1 MHAFSVDFG
10 KRSNE
15 IELTLKF
22 YALIKNSLLF
32 PYCNFKILPMYHP
45 LSESDPDVFALINK
59 ENERQKNSIELTASA
74 NFVSRAVLEATGSI
88 LTNKVAEGYPG
99 RRYFSGCENIDQLE
113 NLAIARAK
121 KLFGAAYANL
131 EPYTGSQAN
140 HAVYL
145 TALKP
150 GDRLLGMDLGHGGHL
165 SHGAKFTMTGK
176 HYDCHFYQVDPD
188 TECLDYD
195 RILDRAKEVRPKLI
209 IAGASSYPRIIDFQR
224 FREIADEVGAFLLAD
239 IAHISGLVAAG
250 LHPSPIPHAHFVT
263 TSTQKTMRGPRS
275 GMILLGEDSAAEFAR
290 KIDSA
295 VFPGVQGAVHVHA
308 IAAKAV
314 MLKEAMS
321 PSFAAYQRNTLEN
334 ARILAEDLKARGF
347 RLVSGGT
354 DNHLM
359 LLDLSGQGITGKEA
373 EERLAGVRITVN
385 KNLLPYDSQKAT
397 VCSGIRVGT
406 SAITTR
412 GFAGEEI
419 HSIAALV
426 DKMLKGEPT
435 ASSIAEVREEVSR
448 LCGLHPH
455 IDSIYEEDG
464 GKFTLESQYQL
475 QN

>member
-1 MHAFSVDFG
+1 MKISQDKTPKNDGSGLESIDPKVFEIIEREHNRQKD
-10 KRSNE
+10 N
-15 IELTLKF
+15 IEL
-22 YALIKNSLLF
+22 I
-32 PYCNFKILPMYHP
+32 
-45 LSESDPDVFALINK
+45 
-59 ENERQKNSIELTASA
+59 ASA

-99 RRYFSGCENIDQLE
+99 RRYFSGCENIDELE

-121 KLFGAAYANL
+121 ELFGAAHANL

-145 TALKP
+145 TVLKP
-150 GDRLLGMDLGHGGHL
+150 GDRILGMDLGHGGHL

-176 HYDCHFYQVDPD
+176 IYDCHFYKVDPD
-188 TECLDYD
+188 TERLDYD
-195 RILDRAKEVRPKLI
+195 RILAQAQEIRPKLM
-209 IAGASSYPRIIDFQR
+209 IAGASAYPRTIDFQR
-224 FREIADEVGAFLLAD
+224 FREIADQVGAYLLAD

-250 LHPSPIPHAHFVT
+250 LHPSPVPYAHFVT
-263 TSTQKTMRGPRS
+263 SSTQKTLRGPRS
-275 GMILLGEDSAAEFAR
+275 GMILLGEHSAAEFAR

-321 PSFAAYQRNTLEN
+321 PSFVAYQRQNLEN
-334 ARILAEDLKARGF
+334 SQILAQDLLERGY

-359 LLDLSGQGITGKEA
+359 LIDLTDKGITGKEA
-373 EERLAGVRITVN
+373 EDRLASVRITVN
-385 KNLLPYDSQKAT
+385 KNMLPYDSQKPT
-397 VCSGIRVGT
+397 ICSGIRLGT

-419 HSIAALV
+419 HCIAHLI
-426 DKMLKGEPT
+426 DKMLSSEPT
-435 ASSIAEVREEVSR
+435 VQTITKVKNEVSR
-448 LCGLHPH
+448 LCKLHPH
-455 IDSIYEEDG
+455 IDSIDEPE
-464 GKFTLESQYQL
+464 KSNMALERQYQL
-475 QN
+475 QH

>member
-1 MHAFSVDFG
+1 MTVSQDKTQLNNHGLGLNSVDPEVFAIIERENQRQ
-10 KRSNE
+10 KDN
-15 IELTLKF
+15 IEL
-22 YALIKNSLLF
+22 I
-32 PYCNFKILPMYHP
+32 
-45 LSESDPDVFALINK
+45 
-59 ENERQKNSIELTASA
+59 ASA

-99 RRYFSGCENIDQLE
+99 RRYFSGCENIDELE
-113 NLAIARAK
+113 NLAISRAK
-121 KLFGAAYANL
+121 ELFGAAHANL

-145 TALKP
+145 TVLKP
-150 GDRLLGMDLGHGGHL
+150 GDRILGMDLGHGGHL

-176 HYDCHFYQVDPD
+176 IYDCHFYKVDPQ
-188 TECLDYD
+188 TERLDYD
-195 RILDRAKEVRPKLI
+195 QILAQAQEIRPKLI

-224 FREIADEVGAFLLAD
+224 FREIADQVGAYLLAD

-250 LHPSPIPHAHFVT
+250 LHPSPVPHAHFVT

-275 GMILLGEDSAAEFAR
+275 GMILLGEHSAPEFAR

-321 PSFAAYQRNTLEN
+321 DSFAAYQRQNLEN
-334 ARILAEDLKARGF
+334 SRILAEDLKSRGF

-359 LLDLSGQGITGKEA
+359 LLDLTEKGITGKEA
-373 EERLAGVRITVN
+373 EDRLASVRITVN
-385 KNLLPYDSQKAT
+385 NNLLPYDSQKPT

-406 SAITTR
+406 SAITSR
-412 GFAGEEI
+412 GFGFEEI
-419 HSIAALV
+419 HCIAELI
-426 DKMLKGEPT
+426 DKMLSGEPT
-435 ASSIAEVREEVSR
+435 VNTIAKVQDEVSR
-448 LCGLHPH
+448 LSKNLGLKPRP
-455 IDSIYEEDG
+455 SRTAF
-464 GKFTLESQYQL
+464 KLTFS
-475 QN
+475 

>member
-1 MHAFSVDFG
+1 MTVSQDKTQLNNHGLGLNSVDPEVFAIIERENQRQ
-10 KRSNE
+10 KDN
-15 IELTLKF
+15 IEL
-22 YALIKNSLLF
+22 I
-32 PYCNFKILPMYHP
+32 
-45 LSESDPDVFALINK
+45 
-59 ENERQKNSIELTASA
+59 ASA

-99 RRYFSGCENIDQLE
+99 RRYFSGCENIDELE
-113 NLAIARAK
+113 NLAISRAK
-121 KLFGAAYANL
+121 ELFGAAHANL

-145 TALKP
+145 TVLKP
-150 GDRLLGMDLGHGGHL
+150 GDRILGMDLGHGGHL

-176 HYDCHFYQVDPD
+176 IYDCHFYKVDPQ
-188 TECLDYD
+188 TERLDYD
-195 RILDRAKEVRPKLI
+195 QILAQAQEIRPKLI

-224 FREIADEVGAFLLAD
+224 FREIADQVGAYLLAD

-250 LHPSPIPHAHFVT
+250 LHPSPVPHAHFVT

-275 GMILLGEDSAAEFAR
+275 GMILLGEHSAPEFAR

-321 PSFAAYQRNTLEN
+321 DSFAAYQRQNLEN
-334 ARILAEDLKARGF
+334 SRILAEDLKSRGF

-359 LLDLSGQGITGKEA
+359 LLDLTEKGITGKEA
-373 EERLAGVRITVN
+373 EDRLASVRITVN
-385 KNLLPYDSQKAT
+385 KNLLPYDSQKPT

-406 SAITTR
+406 SAITSR
-412 GFAGEEI
+412 GFGFEEI
-419 HSIAALV
+419 HCIAELI
-426 DKMLKGEPT
+426 DKMLSSEPT
-435 ASSIAEVREEVSR
+435 VNTIAKVQDEVSR
-448 LCGLHPH
+448 LSKNLGLKPRP
-455 IDSIYEEDG
+455 SRTAF
-464 GKFTLESQYQL
+464 KLTFS
-475 QN
+475 

>member
-1 MHAFSVDFG
+1 MNNHGLGLNSVDPEVFAIIERENQRQ
-10 KRSNE
+10 KDN
-15 IELTLKF
+15 IEL
-22 YALIKNSLLF
+22 I
-32 PYCNFKILPMYHP
+32 
-45 LSESDPDVFALINK
+45 
-59 ENERQKNSIELTASA
+59 ASA

-99 RRYFSGCENIDQLE
+99 RRYFSGCENIDELE
-113 NLAIARAK
+113 NLAISRAK
-121 KLFGAAYANL
+121 ELFGAAHANL

-145 TALKP
+145 TVLKP
-150 GDRLLGMDLGHGGHL
+150 GDRILGMDLGHGGHL

-176 HYDCHFYQVDPD
+176 IYDCHFYKVDPQ
-188 TECLDYD
+188 TERLDYD
-195 RILDRAKEVRPKLI
+195 QILAQAQEIRPKLI

-224 FREIADEVGAFLLAD
+224 FREIADQVGAYLLAD

-250 LHPSPIPHAHFVT
+250 LHPSPVPHAHFVT

-275 GMILLGEDSAAEFAR
+275 GMILLGEHSAPEFAR

-321 PSFAAYQRNTLEN
+321 DSFAAYQRQNLEN
-334 ARILAEDLKARGF
+334 SRILAEDLKSRGF

-359 LLDLSGQGITGKEA
+359 LLDLTEKGITGKEA
-373 EERLAGVRITVN
+373 EDRLASVRITVN
-385 KNLLPYDSQKAT
+385 KNLLPYDSQKPT

-406 SAITTR
+406 SAITSR
-412 GFAGEEI
+412 GFGFEEI
-419 HSIAALV
+419 HCIAELI
-426 DKMLKGEPT
+426 DKMLSSEPT
-435 ASSIAEVREEVSR
+435 VNTIAKVQDEVSR
-448 LCGLHPH
+448 LSKNLGLKPRP
-455 IDSIYEEDG
+455 SRTAF
-464 GKFTLESQYQL
+464 KLTFS
-475 QN
+475 

>member
-1 MHAFSVDFG
+1 MTVSQDKTQLNNHGLGLNSVDPEVFAIIERENQRQ
-10 KRSNE
+10 KDN
-15 IELTLKF
+15 IEL
-22 YALIKNSLLF
+22 I
-32 PYCNFKILPMYHP
+32 
-45 LSESDPDVFALINK
+45 
-59 ENERQKNSIELTASA
+59 ASA

-99 RRYFSGCENIDQLE
+99 RRYFSGCENIDELE
-113 NLAIARAK
+113 NLAISRAK
-121 KLFGAAYANL
+121 ELFGAAHANL

-145 TALKP
+145 TVLKP
-150 GDRLLGMDLGHGGHL
+150 GDRILGMDLGHGGHL

-176 HYDCHFYQVDPD
+176 IYDCHFYKVDPQ
-188 TECLDYD
+188 TERLDYD
-195 RILDRAKEVRPKLI
+195 QILAQAQEIRPKLI

-224 FREIADEVGAFLLAD
+224 FREIADQVGAYLLAD

-250 LHPSPIPHAHFVT
+250 LHPSPVPHAHFVT

-275 GMILLGEDSAAEFAR
+275 GMILLGEHSAPEFAR

-321 PSFAAYQRNTLEN
+321 DSFAAYQRQNLEN
-334 ARILAEDLKARGF
+334 SRILAEDLKSRGF

-359 LLDLSGQGITGKEA
+359 LLDLTEKGITGKEA
-373 EERLAGVRITVN
+373 EDRLASVRITVN
-385 KNLLPYDSQKAT
+385 KNLLPYDSQKPT

-406 SAITTR
+406 SAITSR
-412 GFAGEEI
+412 GFGFEEI
-419 HSIAALV
+419 HCIAELI
-426 DKMLKGEPT
+426 DKMLSSEPT
-435 ASSIAEVREEVSR
+435 VNTIAKVQDEVSR
-448 LCGLHPH
+448 LSKNLGLKPRP
-455 IDSIYEEDG
+455 SRTAF
-464 GKFTLESQYQL
+464 KLTF
-475 QN
+475 

>member
-1 MHAFSVDFG
+1 MTVSQEKTQLNNHGLGLNSVDPEVFAIIERENQRQ
-10 KRSNE
+10 KDN
-15 IELTLKF
+15 IEL
-22 YALIKNSLLF
+22 I
-32 PYCNFKILPMYHP
+32 
-45 LSESDPDVFALINK
+45 
-59 ENERQKNSIELTASA
+59 ASA

-99 RRYFSGCENIDQLE
+99 RRYFSGCENIDELE
-113 NLAIARAK
+113 NLAISRAK
-121 KLFGAAYANL
+121 ELFGAAHANL

-145 TALKP
+145 TVLKP
-150 GDRLLGMDLGHGGHL
+150 GDRILGMDLGHGGHL

-176 HYDCHFYQVDPD
+176 IYDCHFYKVDPQ
-188 TECLDYD
+188 TERLDYD
-195 RILDRAKEVRPKLI
+195 RILAQAQEIRPKLI
-209 IAGASSYPRIIDFQR
+209 IAGASAYPRIIDFQR
-224 FREIADEVGAFLLAD
+224 FREIADQVGAYLLAD

-250 LHPSPIPHAHFVT
+250 LHPSPVPHAHFVT

-275 GMILLGEDSAAEFAR
+275 GMILLGEHSAPEFTR

-321 PSFAAYQRNTLEN
+321 ESFAAYQRQNLEN
-334 ARILAEDLKARGF
+334 SRILAEDLKSRGF

-359 LLDLSGQGITGKEA
+359 LLDLTEKGITGKEA
-373 EERLAGVRITVN
+373 EDRLASVRITVN
-385 KNLLPYDSQKAT
+385 KNLLPYDSQKPT

-412 GFAGEEI
+412 GFGSEEI
-419 HSIAALV
+419 HCIAELI
-426 DKMLKGEPT
+426 DKMLSSEPT
-435 ASSIAEVREEVSR
+435 VNTTAKVQDEVSR
-448 LCGLHPH
+448 LCRLHPH
-455 IDSIYEEDG
+455 IDSIYEQDG
-464 GKFTLESQYQL
+464 DRFALESQYQL

>member
-1 MHAFSVDFG
+1 MVASQEKKEFLRSGLSVQAVDSEVFSI
-10 KRSNE
+10 
-15 IELTLKF
+15 IEK
-22 YALIKNSLLF
+22 
-32 PYCNFKILPMYHP
+32 
-45 LSESDPDVFALINK
+45 
-59 ENERQKNSIELTASA
+59 ERQRQVNSIELIASA

-99 RRYFSGCENIDQLE
+99 RRYFSGCENIDELE
-113 NLAIARAK
+113 NLAVDRAK
-121 KLFGAAYANL
+121 ELFGAAHVNL

-145 TALKP
+145 TVLKP
-150 GDRLLGMDLGHGGHL
+150 GDRILGMDLGHGGHL

-176 HYDCHFYQVDPD
+176 VYDCHFYQVNQK
-188 TECLDYD
+188 TERLDYD
-195 RILDRAKEVRPKLI
+195 QILAQAQEVRPKLI

-224 FREIADEVGAFLLAD
+224 FRKIADEVGAYLLAD

-250 LHPSPIPHAHFVT
+250 LHPNPVPHAHFVT

-275 GMILLGEDSAAEFAR
+275 GMILLGEHSAPEFAR

-321 PSFAAYQRNTLEN
+321 PSFAAYQRQNLEN
-334 ARILAEDLKARGF
+334 SQVLAKELVERGF

-359 LLDLSGQGITGKEA
+359 LLDLTEKGLTGKEA
-373 EERLAGVRITVN
+373 EDRLANVQITVN
-385 KNLLPYDSQKAT
+385 KNLLPYDSQKPT
-397 VCSGIRVGT
+397 VCGGIRIGT

-412 GFAGEEI
+412 GFGSEEM
-419 HSIAALV
+419 HCIAELI
-426 DKMLKGEPT
+426 DKMLSSEPSANT
-435 ASSIAEVREEVSR
+435 IVKVREEISR
-448 LCGLHPH
+448 LCRLYPKVE
-455 IDSIYEEDG
+455 SI
-464 GKFTLESQYQL
+464 
-475 QN
+475 

>member
-1 MHAFSVDFG
+1 MTVSQDKTQLNNHGLGLNSVDPEVFAIIERENQRQ
-10 KRSNE
+10 KDN
-15 IELTLKF
+15 IEL
-22 YALIKNSLLF
+22 I
-32 PYCNFKILPMYHP
+32 
-45 LSESDPDVFALINK
+45 
-59 ENERQKNSIELTASA
+59 ASA

-99 RRYFSGCENIDQLE
+99 RRYFSGCENIDELE
-113 NLAIARAK
+113 NLAISRAK
-121 KLFGAAYANL
+121 ELFGAAHANL

-145 TALKP
+145 TVLKP
-150 GDRLLGMDLGHGGHL
+150 GDRILGMDLGHGGHL

-176 HYDCHFYQVDPD
+176 IYDCHFYKVDPQ
-188 TECLDYD
+188 TERLDYD
-195 RILDRAKEVRPKLI
+195 RILAQAQEIRPKLI
-209 IAGASSYPRIIDFQR
+209 IAGASAYPRIIDFQR
-224 FREIADEVGAFLLAD
+224 FREIADQVGAYLLAD

-250 LHPSPIPHAHFVT
+250 LHPSPVPHAHFVT

-275 GMILLGEDSAAEFAR
+275 GMILLGEHSAPEFAR

-321 PSFAAYQRNTLEN
+321 DSFAAYQRQNLEN
-334 ARILAEDLKARGF
+334 SRILAEDLKSRGF

-359 LLDLSGQGITGKEA
+359 LLDLTEKGITGKEA
-373 EERLAGVRITVN
+373 EDRLASVRITVN
-385 KNLLPYDSQKAT
+385 KNLLPYDSQKPN

-412 GFAGEEI
+412 GFGSEEI
-419 HSIAALV
+419 HCIAELI
-426 DKMLKGEPT
+426 DKMLSSEPT
-435 ASSIAEVREEVSR
+435 VNTIAKVKDEVTRLSKNLGLKPRPSR
-448 LCGLHPH
+448 TAFKLTF
-455 IDSIYEEDG
+455 S
-464 GKFTLESQYQL
+464 
-475 QN
+475 